1 VSPLRGV
8 WPEREIRGIRYTHY
22 KAAKSTG
29 ATLTVNNVGREALRR
44 PKIARPV
51 KKPGKREE
59 QRNADDK
66 HRAHFEPI
74 ENYGVIGNM
83 RTVALVSTHGSI
95 DLFCFPKFDSPTVFA
110 SLLDPDSG
118 GCFSIHPAL
127 KNSRTKQLYL
137 PNTNILITRFLS
149 DDGIAEMT
157 DFMPIISQTFRSHV
171 VRKVS
176 VIKGEIEFTLRCEP
190 RFDYGRAKH
199 KVRRA
204 GNCLI
209 FKPQHAKQPELI
221 LNASIELEVHDG
233 VVLQKFTLKAGQT
246 AVFAF
251 GESTERARAPIDNDR
266 VEMRFQETARF
277 WREWIGRSNYKGR
290 WREMVSRSALVLKLL
305 TDRESGSLIAAP
317 TFGLPEKIGG
327 PRNWDYRYTWLRDSA
342 FTLYALMR
350 LGFLEEATHFQ
361 QWINA
366 RLKFD
371 AKGGPLQTLYR
382 TDGGTET
389 PEIELKNLCGYRHSK
404 PVRIGNAAYKQLQLD
419 VYGEL
424 MDAIYLASKYGDGL
438 GIDEWNS
445 TKRMLRWLSKNW
457 NQPDEGIWEVRGG
470 RRHFLHSRI
479 MCWVAFDRAIR
490 LGEKRSL
497 AGPFDWMLKARDDIY
512 EDIVKHFWSEKRQAF
527 VQYKGSDRVDAAVL
541 LMPLVRFIS
550 PTDPK
555 WLATLAA
562 IEKELAVDTLVYR
575 YRDQGRV
582 DGLPG
587 SEGTF
592 TACSFWFIEALAR
605 SGQLEKAQILFE
617 KMTGYANH
625 VGLYAEQLGESGEHL
640 GNFPQALTHLA
651 LISAATY
658 LDRAL
663 SGKREPWQ

>member
-1 VSPLRGV
+1 
-8 WPEREIRGIRYTHY
+8 
-22 KAAKSTG
+22 
-29 ATLTVNNVGREALRR
+29 
-44 PKIARPV
+44 V
-51 KKPGKREE
+51 KKTPLKAEERRADETRET
-59 QRNADDK
+59 
-66 HRAHFEPI
+66 HFQPI

-83 RTVALVSTHGSI
+83 RTVALVSTRGSI
-95 DLFCFPKFDSPTVFA
+95 DFFCYPKFDSPTVFA
-110 SLLDPDSG
+110 SLLDPDKG
-118 GCFSIHPAL
+118 GCFSIQPAL
-127 KNSRTKQLYL
+127 KNSKTKQLYV

-149 DDGIAEMT
+149 DEGIAEMT
-157 DFMPIISQTFRSHV
+157 DFMPVISASFRSHV

-176 VIKGEIEFTLRCEP
+176 VIKGEIEFTLDCQP

-199 KVRRA
+199 TVRRI
-204 GNCLI
+204 GNVVI
-209 FKPQHAKQPELI
+209 FKPLHTRQEELL
-221 LNASIELEVHDG
+221 LNSDIQLQVKDG
-233 VVLQKFTLKAGQT
+233 GVNQKFKLKQGQS

-251 GESTERARAPIDNDR
+251 GESTERARQPINYER
-266 VEMRFQETARF
+266 IEERFQETSRF
-277 WREWIGRSNYKGR
+277 WREWTGRSNYKGR
-290 WREMVSRSALVLKLL
+290 WREMVNRSALVLKLL
-305 TDRESGSLIAAP
+305 TDRQTGSLIAAP
-317 TFGLPEKIGG
+317 TFGLPEQIGG
-327 PRNWDYRYTWLRDSA
+327 TRNWDYRYTWLRDSA

-350 LGFLEEATHFQ
+350 LGFLEEAAHFQ

-371 AKGGPLQTLYR
+371 SKNGPLQTLYK

-389 PEIELKNLCGYRHSK
+389 PEIVLKNLSGYRNSK

-438 GIDEWNS
+438 SIDEWKN

-457 NQPDEGIWEVRGG
+457 NRPDEGIWEVRGG
-470 RRHFLHSRI
+470 RRNFLHSRI

-497 AGPFDWMLKARDDIY
+497 AGPFDWMQKTRDDIY
-512 EDIVKHFWSEKRQAF
+512 EDIVKNFWSEKRQTF
-527 VQYKGSDRVDAAVL
+527 VQYQGSDRVDAAVL

-575 YRDQGRV
+575 YRDQGSV

-587 SEGTF
+587 DEGTF

-617 KMTGYANH
+617 KMLGYANH
-625 VGLYAEQLGESGEHL
+625 VGLYSEQLGESGEHL

>member
-1 VSPLRGV
+1 
-8 WPEREIRGIRYTHY
+8 
-22 KAAKSTG
+22 
-29 ATLTVNNVGREALRR
+29 VNRVGRQARR
-44 PKIARPV
+44 KPKITRPV
-51 KKPGKREE
+51 KKRPLKTEE
-59 QRNADDK
+59 QSADEK
-66 HRAHFEPI
+66 GPMRFEPI

-95 DLFCFPKFDSPTVFA
+95 DFFCYPKFDSPTVFA
-110 SLLDPDSG
+110 SLLDPDNG
-118 GCFSIHPAL
+118 GCFSIRPAL

-176 VIKGEIEFTLRCEP
+176 VIKGEIEFTLNCQP

-199 KVRRA
+199 TVKRL
-204 GNCLI
+204 GNVVI
-209 FKPQHAKQPELI
+209 FKPHHTTQEELL
-221 LNASIELEVHDG
+221 LNSDIKLHVQDG
-233 VVLQKFTLKAGQT
+233 GVNQKFTLKEGQT

-251 GESTERARAPIDNDR
+251 GESTERARQPIDCAR
-266 VEMRFQETARF
+266 IEERFQEAARY
-277 WREWIGRSNYKGR
+277 WREWSGRSNYTGR
-290 WREMVSRSALVLKLL
+290 WREMVSRSALLLKLL
-305 TDRESGSLIAAP
+305 TDRETGSLIAAP
-317 TFGLPEKIGG
+317 TFGLPEQIGG

-350 LGFLEEATHFQ
+350 LGYMDEAGQFQ

-366 RLKFD
+366 RLQFGS
-371 AKGGPLQTLYR
+371 KGGPLQTLYK
-382 TDGGTET
+382 TDGGTEI
-389 PEIELKNLCGYRHSK
+389 PETVLKNLSGYRNSK

-438 GIDEWNS
+438 GIDEWNN
-445 TKRMLRWLSKNW
+445 TKRMLRWLSRNW

-470 RRHFLHSRI
+470 RRNFLHSRI

-490 LGEKRSL
+490 LGEKRSH
-497 AGPFDWMLKARDDIY
+497 AGPFAWMQKTRDDIY
-512 EDIVKHFWSEKRQAF
+512 EDIVKHFWNEERQAF

-550 PTDPK
+550 PMDPK
-555 WLATLAA
+555 WLSTLAA

-575 YRDQGRV
+575 YRDQSRV

-617 KMTGYANH
+617 KMIGYANH

>member
-1 VSPLRGV
+1 M
-8 WPEREIRGIRYTHY
+8 
-22 KAAKSTG
+22 
-29 ATLTVNNVGREALRR
+29 
-44 PKIARPV
+44 
-51 KKPGKREE
+51 KKPPLKTEEPSADEKR
-59 QRNADDK
+59 RM
-66 HRAHFEPI
+66 RFEPI

-95 DLFCFPKFDSPTVFA
+95 DFFCFPKFDSPTVFA
-110 SLLDPDSG
+110 SLLDPEKG

-149 DDGIAEMT
+149 PEGIAEMT
-157 DFMPIISQTFRSHV
+157 DFMPVIGDTFRSHV

-176 VIKGEIEFTLRCEP
+176 VIKGEIEFTLDCQP

-199 KVRRA
+199 TVRRI
-204 GNCLI
+204 GNVVV
-209 FKPQHAKQPELI
+209 FKPQHTRQEELL
-221 LNASIELEVHDG
+221 LNSDIPLHVQDG
-233 VVLQKFTLKAGQT
+233 GVNQKFTLKEGQT

-251 GESTERARAPIDNDR
+251 GESTERARAPINPER
-266 VEMRFQETARF
+266 VEMRFQETARY
-277 WREWIGRSNYKGR
+277 WREWIGRSNYTGR
-290 WREMVSRSALVLKLL
+290 WREMVNRSALLLKLL
-305 TDRESGSLIAAP
+305 TDRETGSLIAAP
-317 TFGLPEKIGG
+317 TFGLPEQIGG

-350 LGFLEEATHFQ
+350 LGYMEEVREFQ
-361 QWINA
+361 HWINA
-366 RLKFD
+366 RLHFGSKD
-371 AKGGPLQTLYR
+371 GPLQTLYK

-389 PEIELKNLCGYRHSK
+389 PEIVLKNLSGYRNSK

-438 GIDEWNS
+438 SIDEWKN

-470 RRHFLHSRI
+470 RKNFLHSRI

-490 LGEKRSL
+490 LGEKRSHS
-497 AGPFDWMLKARDDIY
+497 GPFEWMQKTRDDIY
-512 EDIVKHFWSEKRQAF
+512 EDIVNNFWSEKRQAF

-555 WLATLAA
+555 WLSTLAA
-562 IEKELAVDTLVYR
+562 IEKDLAVDTLVYR

-587 SEGTF
+587 DEGTF

-605 SGQLEKAQILFE
+605 SGQMEKAQILFE
-617 KMTGYANH
+617 KMIGYANH
-625 VGLYAEQLGESGEHL
+625 LGLYAEQLGESGEHL